1 MYLSL
6 PLNKFHSIYG
16 RSILEPCAAE
26 RDDSSNNHVQFMSTV
41 SISFCTSDFLT
52 ILNVFISG
60 GNV

>member
-1 MYLSL
+1 M
-6 PLNKFHSIYG
+6 
-16 RSILEPCAAE
+16 EPCAAK

-41 SISFCTSDFLT
+41 SIFFCTGDFLT